1 MVRSCF
7 SRISCNTKGQILSLN
22 SHHRIQSL
30 LYPIHLVVVPPQHT
44 KPTGL
49 WRAHAYDHTISLDL
63 LSCTTQRDRDPIA
76 EITVSWISLLQSF
89 VRKDRAQGVDDLRKS
104 CACGRGPHNRIEQRE
119 IVNRPQIPGCY
130 HRNACRHQFMGI
142 GFALVAHD
150 ITSSR

>member
-1 MVRSCF
+1 M
-7 SRISCNTKGQILSLN
+7 
-22 SHHRIQSL
+22 
-30 LYPIHLVVVPPQHT
+30 
-44 KPTGL
+44 
-49 WRAHAYDHTISLDL
+49 DL

-130 HRNACRHQFMGI
+130 HRNACSHQFMGI
-142 GFALVAHD
+142 SFALVVHD
-150 ITSSR
+150 ITSSRLASSRVSRPSSPSYSATRATRTFVAATHR